1 LRQRILQFARN
12 QQVRFL
18 GVGAINTFVG
28 YGIFAMA
35 NEWLF
40 RGVPFGYLLAL
51 ALSYS
56 LALILAFFLYRRLV
70 FHVRGNVF
78 IDLLRFISVY
88 ALSIG
93 VNVVALPFLVE
104 VVHVLPLIAQA
115 LILVVT
121 TLVSY
126 FGHRHFS
133 FRRAQSVEIEFPA
146 AIPDKG
152 TPN

>member
-1 LRQRILQFARN
+1 LRQRLLQLARN

-18 GVGAINTFVG
+18 CVGAINTFVG
-28 YGIFAMA
+28 YGIFAIG

-40 RGVPFGYLLAL
+40 PGVPFGYLLAL
-51 ALSYS
+51 ALSYAI
-56 LALILAFFLYRRLV
+56 ALILAFILYRRFV
-70 FHVRGNVF
+70 FQVRGNIF

-104 VVHVLPLIAQA
+104 VAHVVPLIAQA

-126 FGHRHFS
+126 FGHRYFS
-133 FRRAQSVEIEFPA
+133 FRRAQSVEAEFPA
-146 AIPDKG
+146 AVPDKR
-152 TPN
+152 TLS